1 MILSFIFAQLYKYFS
16 HERIYYYVNNL
27 QTLSVNTLRN
37 DFINYAHII
46 TNFATESNFT
56 SVNYFCKNEVIYLIN
71 N

>member
-1 MILSFIFAQLYKYFS
+1 MILSFIIAQLYKYFS
-16 HERIYYYVNNL
+16 HERFYYCLNNL

-37 DFINYAHII
+37 DFINYARII